1 LTSFRGITVLPLLD
15 CEDGN
20 LLLVVPLRALARD
33 DAVLPGVPG
42 THHELAV
49 EAAFA
54 QRAALV
60 IAGVADRSEL
70 AGMVEDG
77 DRPAVEL
84 EGGGDASKQ
93 LGLVAEA
100 VPRGHGTLP
109 LGAV

>member
-1 LTSFRGITVLPLLD
+1 EARTLSLG
-15 CEDGN
+15 
-20 LLLVVPLRALARD
+20 VPRRALGRD
-33 DAVLPGVPG
+33 GAVLPGVPG
-42 THHELAV
+42 RHHELAV